1 MKQYFL
7 AAAVGLGVLAGCSSS
22 PKPEVEPAAAA
33 PAKAQKDTLI
43 TPSERYSYALG
54 MNLGQTLKDVL
65 ELEGVIDYDI
75 MKQGMVS
82 VIDTN
87 QKQLMTPEEE
97 QASLNALVNEV
108 QASREAKLKAEAEAA
123 LAAEKAFL
131 EKNKKEEG
139 VVTTAS
145 GLQFKVIQNADGITP
160 KKEDKVKVH
169 YAGSLLNGEEF
180 DSSYKRGEPLEFPVG
195 AVIDG
200 WQELL
205 MNMKVGM
212 KVKAWI
218 PSALAY
224 GPEGAPPVIPGNSL
238 LIFDVELIAVE
249 AANPPA
255 DTLTTLDSTAAA
267 ELADTAK
274 AAAVDSAKAAE
285 PAKAEAKPEAKAEV
299 KEEAKAETKPEAKA
313 ETKAAE
319 PAKEAAKTETK
330 AEAKTEAKAETK
342 TEAKAETK
350 AAEPAK
356 AEAKPEAKK

>member
-1 MKQYFL
+1 MKQYCL
-7 AAAVGLGVLAGCSSS
+7 AAALGLGILAGCSSA
-22 PKPEVEPAAAA
+22 PQPETEPVAA

-43 TPSERYSYALG
+43 TPTERYSYALG

-65 ELEGVIDYDI
+65 EVGIDLEI
-75 MKQGMVS
+75 MNQGMMS
-82 VIDTN
+82 VVDTT
-87 QKQLMTPEEE
+87 QKPLMTREEE
-97 QASLNALVNEV
+97 EANLTALVTEV
-108 QASREAKLKAEAEAA
+108 QASREAKVKAEADAA
-123 LAAEKAFL
+123 LAAEKEFL
-131 EKNKKEEG
+131 AKNAKEEG

-145 GLQFKVIQNADGITP
+145 GLQFKVVQAADGIAP

-169 YAGSLLNGEEF
+169 YSGSLLNGKEF
-180 DSSYKRGEPLEFPVG
+180 DSSYGRGEPLEFPVD

-238 LIFDVELIAVE
+238 LIFDVELLEVE

-267 ELADTAK
+267 ELADTTKAATPDSAQAAEPAK
-274 AAAVDSAKAAE
+274 AETKTEEKAAEPAKAEAKTEAKAAE
-285 PAKAEAKPEAKAEV
+285 PAKAEAKTEA
-299 KEEAKAETKPEAKA
+299 
-313 ETKAAE
+313 KAAE
-319 PAKEAAKTETK
+319 P
-330 AEAKTEAKAETK
+330 AKAETK
-342 TEAKAETK
+342 TEAKAAEPAKAEAK

-356 AEAKPEAKK
+356 AEAKTETKK